1 MDRDLCSMTPEQ
13 RERLRADA
21 KAKREAA
28 DRAELDKRAGRVV
41 LPAEIYK
48 PNPNGYGFPVESLPV
63 GFPWAV
69 RFCGPLVAYLMHF
82 GKDEHWMCTGK
93 DCPRCAD
100 KVRRHCY
107 AAADVLAMKRDAW
120 GNVLR
125 DDEGKQITARS
136 IHRFP
141 ASAVKELYYGC
152 GLGELLEL
160 DVLPSGEETRLAV
173 RQAASPVGH
182 LVEFHRRGPR
192 SAVKVEV
199 RQTAAPYVLPEP
211 CNVRGVLMRVHD
223 VQRWPT
229 YEAFDGAEE
238 DNPAILKFRSA

>member
-1 MDRDLCSMTPEQ
+1 MDRDVKDMQARWL
-13 RERLRADA
+13 ADA

-41 LPAEIYK
+41 LPAELYR

-63 GFPWAV
+63 GVKWSV

-82 GKDEHWMCTGK
+82 GKDKDANICAGK
-93 DCPRCAD
+93 DCPHCAA
-100 KVRRHCY
+100 KVRRSVY
-107 AAADVLAMKRDAW
+107 AAADVVAMKRDAF
-120 GNVLR
+120 GNVVL
-125 DDEGKQITARS
+125 DPEGRQIPARS

-141 ASAVKELYYGC
+141 ATAVKELYYAH

-160 DVLPSGEETRLAV
+160 DVLLSGDETRLAV
-173 RQAASPVGH
+173 RQGASPVGC
-182 LVEFHRRGPR
+182 LVEFYRQSQRR
-192 SAVKVEV
+192 AVKVEV

-223 VQRWPT
+223 LPRWPT
-229 YEAFDGAEE
+229 YEAFDSAEE
-238 DNPAILKFRSA
+238 DNPAILKFRTA